1 MRNIRYHIALAIL
14 LCSAGLAYS
23 QDSRTEIRFEFRVN
37 SKSVDTLY
45 SGNAARIREME
56 AFLRNVREDST
67 ISITSVAFCG
77 AASPE
82 GSSGLNRSLARER
95 LASIERLVRK
105 EIELPD
111 SIITRDD
118 SYIPWE
124 YLKTQVS
131 ESGIACKDEVL
142 SILDMPSEYV
152 EYSAGKKIDRRVLEL
167 QRLDNGKVWR
177 QMKDLLFGRMRYAYA
192 VFITCRKETPAIQQ
206 EEIVPETETVTPAP
220 VIEIPAES
228 EIAEPQP
235 IIEETDEWY
244 DRLNLKT
251 NAIGWAMAASNAAI
265 EFDMVEHWSLTLP
278 LYWSSWNYFTSTLKF
293 RTLTFQPEVRYWL
306 SEDNDGWFAGAHFGL
321 GWFNVATNGEYRVQD
336 HDGRNPATGGGLAAG
351 YRLPIGRSKH
361 LSLEMT
367 LGAGAY
373 KVYYDKFH
381 NEPNGLMTGSVKKT
395 WFGIDQAAVSLV
407 YSLGHTNRKGGR
419 K

>member
-1 MRNIRYHIALAIL
+1 MRIIRCHIALAFL
-14 LCSAGLAYS
+14 LCSTGLAYS
-23 QDSRTEIRFEFRVN
+23 QESRTEIRFEFRVN

-45 SGNAARIREME
+45 GGNAARIREME
-56 AFLRNVREDST
+56 AFLRNVRKDST

-124 YLKTQVS
+124 YLKAQVA
-131 ESGIACKDEVL
+131 ESDIRYKDEVL

-152 EYSAGKKIDRRVLEL
+152 EYSTGKKIDHRVLAL
-167 QRLDNGKVWR
+167 QRLDNGKVWQ
-177 QMKDLLFGRMRYAYA
+177 QMKDIFFNRMRYAYA
-192 VFITCRKETPAIQQ
+192 VFITCQKETPAIQ
-206 EEIVPETETVTPAP
+206 PEAIASEPEAPAP
-220 VIEIPAES
+220 IIEIPAETV
-228 EIAEPQP
+228 AEEPLP
-235 IIEETDEWY
+235 AITETEEWY
-244 DRLNLKT
+244 DRLHLKT

-265 EFDMVEHWSLTLP
+265 EFDMVEHWSFTLP
-278 LYWSSWNYFTSTLKF
+278 LYWSSWNYFSSTLKF

-306 SEDNDGWFAGAHFGL
+306 SEDNDGWFAGATFGL
-321 GWFNVATNGEYRVQD
+321 GWFNVATNGEYRIQD
-336 HDGRNPATGGGLAAG
+336 HDGHNPAVGGGIATG
-351 YRLPIGRSKH
+351 YRLPLGRSKH

-381 NEPNGLMTGSVKKT
+381 NEPNGLMAGSVRKT

-407 YSLGHTNRKGGR
+407 YSFGNNRQKGGR